1 MKYVFT
7 LVLLIFS
14 QSRAIAEVPAFRGK
28 LAMYDLSVSAGELV
42 SNEKL
47 GSMVTL
53 QPGILWNFSSMNSR
67 IGLHFLLDVGSQYG
81 FTPIS
86 GIGISGYYY
95 LTGLTSAYELSA
107 DEVLTQKTKP
117 GLFTFMSVT
126 PVNFNLNK
134 IDKNDPTNNFSFSA
148 TMTDIIMG
156 FGYEYPLKPNSILAL
171 EASLRDG
178 SSSFNSQS
186 VSYRGFGISLVYTT
200 SYY

>member
-1 MKYVFT
+1 MKHVFT
-7 LVLLIFS
+7 LVLLLLTRSLTF
-14 QSRAIAEVPAFRGK
+14 AEVPSFRGK
-28 LAMYDLSVSAGELV
+28 LAMYDLSISAGELV
-42 SNEKL
+42 QSEKL
-47 GSMVTL
+47 GSMVTI

-95 LTGLTSAYELSA
+95 LTGLTSAYEISPE
-107 DEVLTQKTKP
+107 EVLTQKTKP
-117 GLFTFMSVT
+117 GLFTFMSLT

-134 IDKNDPTNNFSFSA
+134 IDNNDPTNNFSFSA
-148 TMTDIIMG
+148 TMTDVIMG
-156 FGYEYPLKPNSILAL
+156 FGYEYPLKPNAIIAV

-178 SSSFNSQS
+178 SSSFNSQA
-186 VSYRGFGISLVYTT
+186 VSYRGFGLSLVYTT